1 MPSPTAGWTAWT
13 VWTRARARTTGKL
26 LPEQEQELLKEAG
39 GGNGNLTEQTVT
51 GKGKDGRKTLRS
63 AVNIRELDS
72 KYI

>member
-1 MPSPTAGWTAWT
+1 M
-13 VWTRARARTTGKL
+13 WTRARGRTTGKL
-26 LPEQEQELLKEAG
+26 LPEQEREVLKEAG

-51 GKGKDGRKTLRS
+51 GKGKDGREILRS